1 MPQPHLSLTFNPST
15 IVTNQTGLHTRY
27 AWKWHDVEQ
36 FLFIYFSL
44 SFFFGLLMIL
54 CFFYY
59 YYLSRVS
66 WIFCAFLFFLFGIFF
81 LSFFFYYFSKSVLFT
96 CTIFRGANRKYYFC
110 ECLNRIRCFIST
122 SFYSIN
128 YLWNVFI
135 IYTIVFSFFFC
146 DRGYKLT

>member
-44 SFFFGLLMIL
+44 FFFWFIDDIVLFFIIIIYRVYRGYSVPSSFFYSE
-54 CFFYY
+54 FF
-59 YYLSRVS
+59 
-66 WIFCAFLFFLFGIFF
+66 FFP
-81 LSFFFYYFSKSVLFT
+81 FFFYYFSKSVLFT

-110 ECLNRIRCFIST
+110 ECLNRIRCFIPT

-135 IYTIVFSFFFC
+135 IYTIVFSFFFVIV
-146 DRGYKLT
+146 DIN